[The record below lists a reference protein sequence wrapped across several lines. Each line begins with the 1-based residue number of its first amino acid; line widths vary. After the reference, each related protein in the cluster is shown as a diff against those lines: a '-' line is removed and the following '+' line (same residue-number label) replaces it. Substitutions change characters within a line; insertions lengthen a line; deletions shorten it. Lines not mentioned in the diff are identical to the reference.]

1 MLDVK
6 TCVAISCILGS
17 AGPVLA
23 ATVSP
28 IASEAAL
35 KTAVSQHVSQLMQQQ
50 QIPGMAVAVLW
61 QGKTFHYSFG
71 QADVAAQRAVTPDTV
86 FELGSISKTY
96 AGVIGAMA
104 LERGDIKLTDPV
116 AKHWPALTS
125 PQWQQL
131 NMQHLA
137 TYTAGGLPLFMPD
150 SVIDDASLL
159 AYYQQWQPQYPA
171 GTQRVYANSSI
182 GLFAHLAAAA
192 GGTPYAVAFSQL
204 TTSLKL
210 TQTYL
215 QVPKTAEAHYAWG
228 YDEGKP
234 RRMGGG
240 MLMDEAG
247 GVKASARDV
256 AQWVQLNLQADPT
269 ASPVLQAGIQRA
281 QQRYAQSA
289 QMYQGLG
296 WEMLDYPVTL
306 TALTAVTA
314 PDFVKGHA
322 ATLLDPASGARA
334 SWVHK
339 TGATGGFGAY
349 AAFIPSRQ
357 VGIVLLSNKRY
368 PNAQRVELAYRILE
382 GLK

>member
-1 MLDVK
+1 
-6 TCVAISCILGS
+6 
-17 AGPVLA
+17 
-23 ATVSP
+23 
-28 IASEAAL
+28 
-35 KTAVSQHVSQLMQQQ
+35 
-50 QIPGMAVAVLW
+50 
-61 QGKTFHYSFG
+61 
-71 QADVAAQRAVTPDTV
+71 
-86 FELGSISKTY
+86 
-96 AGVIGAMA
+96 
-104 LERGDIKLTDPV
+104 
-116 AKHWPALTS
+116 
-125 PQWQQL
+125 
-131 NMQHLA
+131 
-137 TYTAGGLPLFMPD
+137 
-150 SVIDDASLL
+150 
-159 AYYQQWQPQYPA
+159 
-171 GTQRVYANSSI
+171 
-182 GLFAHLAAAA
+182 
-192 GGTPYAVAFSQL
+192 
-204 TTSLKL
+204 
-210 TQTYL
+210 
-215 QVPKTAEAHYAWG
+215 
-228 YDEGKP
+228 
-234 RRMGGG
+234 

-322 ATLLDPASGARA
+322 ATLDPASGARA

-368 PNAQRVELAYRILE
+368 PQCAAGGTGLSDLGRIEIIIPRSGRCSPIANRQWGAPVSAIAIVRFPLIPRVFSWQNPRLTPDLPVAITL
-382 GLK
+382 

>member
-1 MLDVK
+1 MAAAEHATSGDLYR
-6 TCVAISCILGS
+6 GR
-17 AGPVLA
+17 LA
-23 ATVSP
+23 AV
-28 IASEAAL
+28 
-35 KTAVSQHVSQLMQQQ
+35 
-50 QIPGMAVAVLW
+50 
-61 QGKTFHYSFG
+61 
-71 QADVAAQRAVTPDTV
+71 
-86 FELGSISKTY
+86 Y
-96 AGVIGAMA
+96 ARQCG
-104 LERGDIKLTDPV
+104 
-116 AKHWPALTS
+116 
-125 PQWQQL
+125 
-131 NMQHLA
+131 
-137 TYTAGGLPLFMPD
+137 
-150 SVIDDASLL
+150 IDDASLL

-322 ATLLDPASGARA
+322 ATLLDPAWAPESQLGA
-334 SWVHK
+334 
-339 TGATGGFGAY
+339 
-349 AAFIPSRQ
+349 
-357 VGIVLLSNKRY
+357 
-368 PNAQRVELAYRILE
+368 
-382 GLK
+382 